1 MSSNVS
7 FSQIKK
13 NVGLSIIAQIISLA
27 VSFVMNLILPKFI
40 SEYQYALWQTYL
52 LYVGYVGILHFGLLD
67 GIVLR
72 YSQYDYCELDK
83 PRIRSQFKCL
93 LAMTNVFCLISVV
106 CAVLFCNTE
115 MRMVFIMT
123 AIGIITRT
131 MFTYTSYSFQITNRI
146 KKYAEMIIGYRIFY
160 GFGAIVM
167 LFFGLHNFYYFCLVD
182 LCSDIFG
189 VLFSAHNNKGM
200 YFGPSLNI
208 RDTIVEAKKNIS
220 AGIMLMIS
228 NWSSFLLTGSARLII
243 QWHWDKITFGKV
255 SFAFSIT
262 NLFLTFVT
270 AISVVLFPSLK
281 RTDKQNLP
289 GLYQKIR
296 GAITPFLIII
306 LIFYYP
312 GCWVLRKWLP
322 TYNNS
327 LVYLGILLPII
338 IFSSK
343 ISLLTNNYL
352 KALRKEK
359 MMLIINLI
367 SVVIAIS
374 MFTICAYFIN
384 NLRMLLVS
392 IVISILICSTLS
404 EFVVMKTLNIFDISY
419 FFGEILMALV
429 FEITTILSSQMIGLI
444 VYTMAV
450 VLFLYFNRNNMS
462 YIYKKSV
469 AK

>member
-1 MSSNVS
+1 MSSKVS

-13 NVGLSIIAQIISLA
+13 NIGLSIIAQIISLA

-93 LAMTNVFCLISVV
+93 LAMTSAFCLIAIT
-106 CAVLFCNTE
+106 CASLFCESE
-115 MRMVFIMT
+115 MRLVFIMA

-146 KKYAEMIIGYRIFY
+146 KYYAEMIIGYRIFY
-160 GFGAIVM
+160 GFGAIAM
-167 LFFGLHNFYYFCLVD
+167 LLFGFHNFYYFCLVD
-182 LCSDIFG
+182 LCSDICG
-189 VLFSAHNNKGM
+189 ILFSTHNNKGM
-200 YFGPSLNI
+200 YFGTSLNI
-208 RDTIVEAKKNIS
+208 RDTLEEAKKNIS

-296 GAITPFLIII
+296 DAINPLLITI
-306 LIFYYP
+306 LIYYYP
-312 GCWVLRKWLP
+312 GCWALRKWLP
-322 TYNNS
+322 AYNDS

-359 MMLIINLI
+359 TMLVINLVSIGIAIGMFTI
-367 SVVIAIS
+367 SAYLINNLKMLLISIVIAI
-374 MFTICAYFIN
+374 M
-384 NLRMLLVS
+384 
-392 IVISILICSTLS
+392 ICSVLS
-404 EFVVMKTLNIFDISY
+404 EIVVMKTLDIFDISN
-419 FFGEILMALV
+419 FWGDIIMTAV
-429 FEITTILSSQMIGLI
+429 FVATTMLSSQMIGVLI
-444 VYTMAV
+444 YAMAV
-450 VLFLYFNRNNMS
+450 ALFLIFNRKNMC
-462 YIYKKSV
+462 YIFQKSIN
-469 AK
+469 K

>member
-1 MSSNVS
+1 MSSKVS

-13 NVGLSIIAQIISLA
+13 NIGLSIIAQIISLA

-93 LAMTNVFCLISVV
+93 LAMTSAFCLIAIT
-106 CAVLFCNTE
+106 CASLFCESE
-115 MRMVFIMT
+115 MRLVFIMA

-146 KKYAEMIIGYRIFY
+146 KYYAEMIIGYRIFY
-160 GFGAIVM
+160 GFGAIAM
-167 LFFGLHNFYYFCLVD
+167 LLFGFHNFYYFCLVD

-189 VLFSAHNNKGM
+189 ILFSTHNNKGM
-200 YFGPSLNI
+200 YFGTSLNI
-208 RDTIVEAKKNIS
+208 RDTLEEAKKNIS

-296 GAITPFLIII
+296 GAINPLLITI

-322 TYNNS
+322 AYNDS
-327 LVYLGILLPII
+327 LVYLGIFLPII

-359 MMLIINLI
+359 TMLVINLVSVGIAIGMFTI
-367 SVVIAIS
+367 SAYLINNLKMLLISIVIAI
-374 MFTICAYFIN
+374 M
-384 NLRMLLVS
+384 
-392 IVISILICSTLS
+392 ICSVLS
-404 EFVVMKTLNIFDISY
+404 EIVVMKTLDIFDISN
-419 FFGEILMALV
+419 FWGEIIMTAV
-429 FEITTILSSQMIGLI
+429 FVATTMLSSQMIGVLI
-444 VYTMAV
+444 YAMAV
-450 VLFLYFNRNNMS
+450 ALFLIFNR
-462 YIYKKSV
+462 KKYV
-469 AK
+469 LYFFRKV

>member
-1 MSSNVS
+1 MSSKVS

-13 NVGLSIIAQIISLA
+13 NIGLSIIAQIISLA

-52 LYVGYVGILHFGLLD
+52 LYIGYVGILHFGLLD

-72 YSQYDYCELDK
+72 YSQYDYGELDK

-93 LAMTNVFCLISVV
+93 LTMTSVFCLIAIV
-106 CAVLFCNTE
+106 CSSLFCKSE
-115 MRMVFIMT
+115 MRLVFIMT

-146 KKYAEMIIGYRIFY
+146 KYYAEMIIGYRIFY

-167 LFFGLHNFYYFCLVD
+167 LFFGFHNFYYFCLVD

-189 VLFSAHNNKGM
+189 ILFSVHNNKGM
-200 YFGPSLNI
+200 YFGTSLNI
-208 RDTIVEAKKNIS
+208 RDTLEEAKKNIS

-281 RTDKQNLP
+281 RTDKKNLP

-296 GAITPFLIII
+296 EAINPLLIMI

-312 GCWVLRKWLP
+312 GCWILKKWLP
-322 TYNNS
+322 SYNNS

-338 IFSSK
+338 IFTSK

-359 MMLIINLI
+359 TMFVINLI
-367 SVVIAIS
+367 SVGIAVGMFSISAYVI
-374 MFTICAYFIN
+374 N
-384 NLRMLLVS
+384 DLKMLLVS
-392 IVISILICSTLS
+392 IVIAIMICSVLS
-404 EFVVMKTLNIFDISY
+404 ETVVMKTLSVFDIRN
-419 FFGEILMALV
+419 FFGEIIMTVV
-429 FEITTILSSQMIGLI
+429 FVITTILPSQIIGLLI
-444 VYTMAV
+444 YTMAV
-450 VLFLYFNRNNMS
+450 AIFIFFNKKNMC
-462 YIYKKSV
+462 YIFKKN
-469 AK
+469 

>member
-1 MSSNVS
+1 
-7 FSQIKK
+7 
-13 NVGLSIIAQIISLA
+13 
-27 VSFVMNLILPKFI
+27 
-40 SEYQYALWQTYL
+40 
-52 LYVGYVGILHFGLLD
+52 
-67 GIVLR
+67 
-72 YSQYDYCELDK
+72 
-83 PRIRSQFKCL
+83 
-93 LAMTNVFCLISVV
+93 
-106 CAVLFCNTE
+106 
-115 MRMVFIMT
+115 MRLVFIMT

-146 KKYAEMIIGYRIFY
+146 KYYAEMIIGYRIFY

-167 LFFGLHNFYYFCLVD
+167 LFFGFHNFYYFCLVD

-189 VLFSAHNNKGM
+189 ILFSVHNNKGM
-200 YFGPSLNI
+200 YFGTSLNI
-208 RDTIVEAKKNIS
+208 RDTLEEAKKNIS

-281 RTDKQNLP
+281 RTDKKNLP

-296 GAITPFLIII
+296 GAINPLLIMI

-312 GCWVLRKWLP
+312 GCWILKKWLP
-322 TYNNS
+322 SYNNS

-338 IFSSK
+338 IFTSK

-359 MMLIINLI
+359 TMFVINLI
-367 SVVIAIS
+367 SVGIAVGMFSISAYVI
-374 MFTICAYFIN
+374 N
-384 NLRMLLVS
+384 DLKMLLVS
-392 IVISILICSTLS
+392 IVIAIMICSVLS
-404 EFVVMKTLNIFDISY
+404 ETVVMKTLSVFDIRN
-419 FFGEILMALV
+419 FFGEIIMTVV
-429 FEITTILSSQMIGLI
+429 FVITTILPSQIIGLLI
-444 VYTMAV
+444 YTMAV
-450 VLFLYFNRNNMS
+450 AIFIFFNKKNMC
-462 YIYKKSV
+462 YIFKKN
-469 AK
+469 